1 MPTKSVAIA
10 LALAAAACTSMQR
23 VQPAQF
29 IPAHNPNVVSVWVRN
44 RVTFVTDPQI
54 AGDTLSGTVL
64 QSPWAVSLK
73 DVDRV
78 EARATD
84 PTRTVLLFAGAAA
97 STVGLFMM
105 STAGRGAG
113 GVPCPPD
120 LSPYQMTQLCGVRN

>member
-1 MPTKSVAIA
+1 MPTKPVAIA

-29 IPAHNPNVVSVWVRN
+29 IPAHNPNVVSVWSKN
-44 RVTFVTDPQI
+44 HVTFVTDPQI
-54 AGDTLSGTVL
+54 AGDTLTGTVL
-64 QSPWAVSLK
+64 QVPWAVPLK

-84 PTRTVLLFAGAAA
+84 PTRTLLLFAGAAA
-97 STVGLFMM
+97 STVGLLIM

-113 GVPCPPD
+113 SIPCPPD
-120 LSPYQMTQLCGVRN
+120 LSPFQKAQQCGVTN